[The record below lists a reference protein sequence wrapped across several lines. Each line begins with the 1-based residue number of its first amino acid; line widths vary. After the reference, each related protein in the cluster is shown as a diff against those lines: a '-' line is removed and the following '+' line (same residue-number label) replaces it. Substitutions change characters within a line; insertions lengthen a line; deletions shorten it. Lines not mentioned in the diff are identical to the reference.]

1 VYFVL
6 LDKDRQIWKS
16 PVIENSRSPVEF
28 DPTQAANLTFD
39 RSARLGLQLWD
50 EDSVGADPIG
60 VYQGKVLA
68 EAILD
73 SPLVVKLDSGAS
85 VTLRILPP
93 KPMLGTGVD
102 DYEIR
107 PGALY
112 IVSVVPN
119 SPASRAGLERGDKVI
134 AIGGKTVKALGK
146 EGAASALALA
156 AQNEAELT
164 VQRGKAVRKVKLDKG
179 FVWAAA
185 KSE

>member
-1 VYFVL
+1 
-6 LDKDRQIWKS
+6 
-16 PVIENSRSPVEF
+16 
-28 DPTQAANLTFD
+28 
-39 RSARLGLQLWD
+39 
-50 EDSVGADPIG
+50 
-60 VYQGKVLA
+60 
-68 EAILD
+68 
-73 SPLVVKLDSGAS
+73 
-85 VTLRILPP
+85 
-93 KPMLGTGVD
+93 M
-102 DYEIR
+102 
-107 PGALY
+107 
-112 IVSVVPN
+112 VPN